1 MFRASD
7 DASRYHI
14 TFIVR
19 VVVLALAALALLG
32 LLAVRVSYLTVVRGE
47 ALRDLSD
54 NNYLKREEIPAPRGA
69 IIDRYGRIMATN
81 EVRFNLLASPYQLG
95 KEDLE
100 KTLAEV
106 KALCPD
112 AGIPPVEELLAIPTR
127 RERWEGRLL
136 ARSLRL
142 QDVLPL
148 MERQAGLPG
157 LKVEETFR
165 RVYPFGRAAS
175 QWTGYVGSLTESEFG
190 ERQEEGYALDD
201 PIGKIGLEK
210 QHETS
215 LRGTKG
221 TQIAVRDVWSRL
233 LESRV
238 EEGDEAVPG
247 CQIVLTV
254 DMDLQTSVTQAL
266 ENRPGAIIVVDPR
279 NGEVLA
285 MASWPD
291 YDANQPV
298 LEPGEMYQSKALYG
312 QYPPGSIFKLVTA
325 TAALRAGCSPEQKLY
340 CDGRL
345 EVTSD
350 FAPYC
355 DARMGHGWLDMRAA
369 LKASCNVYFY
379 QLAWKY
385 VSADDMMAAAQ
396 ALGFGRSTGIS
407 LGDSPGRL
415 ARPYRRELANRIMMG
430 IGQGRLISV
439 TPIQI
444 AMAYAAMANGGNLFS
459 PTVVHEIRLPS
470 GETLFV
476 APPPAPLREIGWTEA
491 QRQVLLDG
499 FRGVVEDPMMGTARH
514 AHFDPAMRVAG
525 KTGSA
530 EHGLE
535 GPPHAWFVCFAP
547 WDDPEVCVVVLLESA
562 GHGGEVAA
570 PVARGVLEKYCQ
582 LKAVRDMALRAA
594 DSGAELTEGP
604 TGSVKAD
611 GVGKKEGS
619 GAGEVPEG
627 RAPGPRPEGAGL

>member
-7 DASRYHI
+7 DASRCQI

-19 VVVLALAALALLG
+19 VVVLALVALALLG
-32 LLAVRVSYLTVVRGE
+32 LLAVRISYLTVVRGD

-69 IIDRYGRIMATN
+69 IVDRYGRIMATN
-81 EVRFNLLASPYQLG
+81 EVRFNLLVSPYKLG

-100 KTLAEV
+100 ETLAEV
-106 KALCPD
+106 KAFCPD

-127 RERWEGRLL
+127 RERWEGKLL
-136 ARSLRL
+136 ARNLRL
-142 QDVLPL
+142 REVLPL

-157 LKVEETFR
+157 LKVEETFK

-175 QWTGYVGSLTESEFG
+175 QWTGYVGSLTESEFA
-190 ERQEEGYALDD
+190 ERREEGYALDD
-201 PIGKIGLEK
+201 LIGKIGLEK
-210 QHETS
+210 RHEPS

-221 TQIAVRDVWSRL
+221 TQIALRDVWSRL

-238 EEGDEAVPG
+238 EEGNEAAPG
-247 CQIVLTV
+247 CQIALTV
-254 DMDLQTSVTQAL
+254 DMDLQTSITQAL

-291 YDANQPV
+291 YDANRPA

-325 TAALRAGCSPEQKLY
+325 TAALMGGYSPERKLY
-340 CDGRL
+340 CGGRL
-345 EVTSD
+345 EIASD

-355 DARMGHGWLDMRAA
+355 DARAGHGWIDLRTA
-369 LKASCNVYFY
+369 LKASCNIYFY

-385 VSADDMMAAAQ
+385 VTADDMMAAAQ
-396 ALGFGRSTGIS
+396 AFGFGRSTGIS
-407 LGDSPGRL
+407 LGDSPGKL
-415 ARPYRRELANRIMMG
+415 LRPSRWELGDRIMMG
-430 IGQGRLISV
+430 IGQQRLISV

-444 AMAYAAMANGGNLFS
+444 AMAYAAMANGGKLFS
-459 PTVVHEIRLPS
+459 PALVREIRLPS
-470 GETLFV
+470 GEPLFT
-476 APPPAPLREIGWTEA
+476 APPPASLREIGWTEA
-491 QRQVLLDG
+491 QRQALLDG
-499 FRGVVEDPMMGTARH
+499 FRGVVEDPVMGTARH

-547 WDDPEVCVVVLLESA
+547 WDDPEVCVVVLLENA

-570 PVARGVLEKYCQ
+570 PVARGVLEKYYA
-582 LKAVRDMALRAA
+582 LKALRDMAPRAA
-594 DSGAELTEGP
+594 DSGAGLAKGP

-611 GVGKKEGS
+611 GVGES
-619 GAGEVPEG
+619 DTSEVSEG
-627 RAPGPRPEGAGL
+627 RAPGSRPEGAAL